1 MIIKHMIELETVIN
15 EEVNELTVYKIKGM
29 PEATRQEFFTEA
41 AKEMIGAALEKMNE
55 GNTWAVLRVAEEQ
68 SV

>member
-1 MIIKHMIELETVIN
+1 MIIKHVIELETVIN

-29 PEATRQEFFTEA
+29 SEENRQEFFTQA
-41 AKEMIGAALEKMNE
+41 AKGMIAQVLENMNKGHSWAL
-55 GNTWAVLRVAEEQ
+55 LRVAEEQ

>member
-1 MIIKHMIELETVIN
+1 MIIKHVIELETVIN
-15 EEVNELTVYKIKGM
+15 EEVNEVSVYKIKGM
-29 PEATRQEFFTEA
+29 SEESRQQFFTQA
-41 AKEMIGAALEKMNE
+41 AKEMIGQVLENMNK

>member
-1 MIIKHMIELETVIN
+1 MIIKHVIELETVIN
-15 EEVNELTVYKIKGM
+15 EEVNEVSVYKIKGM
-29 PEATRQEFFTEA
+29 SEATRQEFFTEA
-41 AKEMIGAALEKMNE
+41 AKEMIGAALVKMNE